1 MSVEQK
7 KDIGAEIAK
16 LAENSK
22 VGEFSKKITA
32 ASSELAEN
40 VSEVAERA
48 EKILVVGE
56 DEPLERL
63 ASARVKAT
71 VPRTP
76 AQHILRIVSI
86 VLIILGAA
94 DVLTTLASSFC
105 YYYRLATCGSFR
117 AA

>member
-16 LAENSK
+16 LAKNSK
-22 VGEFSKKITA
+22 VEELSKKVTEV
-32 ASSELAEN
+32 SSELAEN

-56 DEPLERL
+56 DEPLERP
-63 ASARVKAT
+63 ASDRVKAT

-76 AQHILRIVSI
+76 CSTYLTYCLNCIDY
-86 VLIILGAA
+86 LGHGRCFNNIS
-94 DVLTTLASSFC
+94 VSFC
-105 YYYRLATCGSFR
+105 YYYRLTACSSFGE
-117 AA
+117 A